1 MRYLIAVGV
10 GVLTAIATAMLW
22 VVVRFVIPVAAPMF
36 LSWTGASQSGAGGAG
51 AVVGSGSIFMAA
63 LLGFVAGV
71 AWMLWRR

>member
-1 MRYLIAVGV
+1 MRYPIALGV

-22 VVVRFVIPVAAPMF
+22 VVVRFVLPVAVPMF
-36 LSWTGASQSGAGGAG
+36 LSWTGERQSGVGGAG

-71 AWMLWRR
+71 AWIPWRR